1 MVMAVLVTP
10 NHLID
15 KQITTHCLRCMRFV
29 YSLCNAVYILY
40 TPNITDV
47 ICIPAHLLH
56 SSNTS
61 IQNKH
66 LNNEINFTRSFLLT
80 SHVQR
85 S

>member
-1 MVMAVLVTP
+1 
-10 NHLID
+10 
-15 KQITTHCLRCMRFV
+15 MRFV
-29 YSLCNAVYILY
+29 YPLYNDVYILY
-40 TPNITDV
+40 TLEITPR
-47 ICIPAHLLH
+47 ICFTAHLQH

-66 LNNEINFTRSFLLT
+66 LNNEINFTRSFLPT